1 MQLSVSITTP
11 SSCLQKVF
19 LPLAQALTDSMGVHM
34 PWPVTHEHTRYGMQ
48 EAVIVTPFDRR
59 LPRARLRTRRAA
71 ELIGQRFVVRLD
83 AWPAGSQYPAA
94 HLVSILGGLG
104 DLQ

>member
-1 MQLSVSITTP
+1 MTCRVQHLYAGHG
-11 SSCLQKVF
+11 L
-19 LPLAQALTDSMGVHM
+19 
-34 PWPVTHEHTRYGMQ
+34 Q

-59 LPRARLRTRRAA
+59 LPRARLRTRRAT
-71 ELIGQRFVVRLD
+71 ELVGQRFVVRLD